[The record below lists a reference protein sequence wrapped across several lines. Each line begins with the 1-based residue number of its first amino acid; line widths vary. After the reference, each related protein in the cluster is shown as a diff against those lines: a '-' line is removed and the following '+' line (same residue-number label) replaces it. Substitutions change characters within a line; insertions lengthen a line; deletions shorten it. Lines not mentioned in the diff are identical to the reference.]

1 MDPAPQGRSRYV
13 IYTHISYDKILNMK
27 LTDISNDINEWF
39 SGSGPLADIVVSSRI
54 RLARNLA
61 DHKFLS
67 HCSTAEKSDILENL
81 KAILMS
87 LDLGD
92 EIFYFSVDKASTLK
106 RNFLVERHLIS
117 RHHASGQGPRGVV
130 IARREF
136 FTAMINEED
145 HLRIQVLKPGCQLSQ
160 CAKQINHIDD
170 MIEQKVDYAFSCR
183 YGYLTACPTNLGTG
197 IRVSVMLH
205 LPALK
210 MTGQIE
216 KFFNAARDM
225 SLAVRGLFGE
235 GTEAASDLYQI
246 SNQVT
251 LGISE
256 SDIVSQFENTI
267 IPEIIEYEKSARN
280 QLLANQ
286 VDTLDDKISRAM
298 ALLQNAHLISSQEA
312 LFLLSHL
319 RLGINMHEHMGA
331 STPAIERLCALS
343 NAETNVDKR
352 RVLSITTINRLFMLT
367 LPAHLQLNHGKPL
380 DSGRRDA
387 LRAKIIRSALGQ
399 DTQQRS

>member
-1 MDPAPQGRSRYV
+1 
-13 IYTHISYDKILNMK
+13 MK

-39 SGSGPLADIVVSSRI
+39 NGSGPLADIVISSRI
-54 RLARNLA
+54 RLARNIA
-61 DHKFLS
+61 GYKFLS
-67 HCSTAEKSDILENL
+67 RCSNAEKSEILKKL
-81 KAILMS
+81 RDVLMS
-87 LDLGD
+87 LKLGD
-92 EIFYFSVDKASTLK
+92 KVFYISVDKAPTLS
-106 RNFLVERHLIS
+106 RHFLVERHLIS
-117 RHHASGQGPRGVV
+117 RHHAFGKGPRGVV
-130 IARREF
+130 IAQREF

-145 HLRIQVLKPGCQLSQ
+145 HLRIQVLKAGCQLSQ

-170 MIEQKVDYAFSCR
+170 MIEQKIDYAFNPR
-183 YGYLTACPTNLGTG
+183 YGYVTACPTNLGTG

-256 SDIVSQFENTI
+256 SDSVSQFENSI
-267 IPEIIEYEKSARN
+267 IPEIVEYENAARS
-280 QLLANQ
+280 QLLSKQ
-286 VDTLDDKISRAM
+286 PDILDDKISRAM

-331 STPAIERLCALS
+331 STPAIEKLRTLCGA
-343 NAETNVDKR
+343 VDADKTHS
-352 RVLSITTINRLFMLT
+352 LSIATINRLFMLT
-367 LPAHLQLNHGKPL
+367 LPAHLQLNYGKPL
-380 DSGRRDA
+380 DPTHRDA
-387 LRAKIIRSALGQ
+387 LRAKIIRSALNQ
-399 DTQQRS
+399 DTPQKS

>member
-1 MDPAPQGRSRYV
+1 ME
-13 IYTHISYDKILNMK
+13 

-39 SGSGPLADIVVSSRI
+39 NGSGPMADIVVSSRI

-61 DHKFLS
+61 GHKFLS
-67 HCSTAEKSDILENL
+67 RCSNQEKTEILEKL
-81 KAILMS
+81 RDVMMS

-92 EIFYFSVDKASTLK
+92 KVFYISVDKEPILNK
-106 RNFLVERHLIS
+106 HFLVERHLIS
-117 RHHASGQGPRGVV
+117 RHLAFGKGPRGVV
-130 IARREF
+130 IAEKEF

-145 HLRIQVLKPGCQLSQ
+145 HLRIQVFKGGCQLTQ
-160 CAKQINHIDD
+160 CAEQINRIDD
-170 MIEQKVDYAFSCR
+170 MIEEKVSFAFNPR

-216 KFFNAARDM
+216 KFFNAAKDM

-235 GTEAASDLYQI
+235 GTEAASDLYQL

-251 LGISE
+251 LGVSE
-256 SDIVSQFENTI
+256 SAIISQFENSI
-267 IPEIIEYEKSARN
+267 IPEILEYEHAARS
-280 QLLANQ
+280 QLLSNQ
-286 VDTLDDKISRAM
+286 VELLDDKISRAV

-319 RLGINMHEHMGA
+319 RLGINMHKYMGA
-331 STPAIERLCALS
+331 STPAIEKLRTLCGAGS
-343 NAETNVDKR
+343 EADQTSR
-352 RVLSITTINRLFMLT
+352 LSIATINRLFMLT
-367 LPAHLQLNHGKPL
+367 LPAHLQLNYGKPL
-380 DSGRRDA
+380 DPTHRDA
-387 LRAKIIRSALGQ
+387 LRAEIIRSALKK
-399 DTQQRS
+399 D

>member
-1 MDPAPQGRSRYV
+1 
-13 IYTHISYDKILNMK
+13 MK

-39 SGSGPLADIVVSSRI
+39 DGSGPLGDIIMSSRI

-61 DHKFLS
+61 GHKFLS
-67 HCSTAEKSDILENL
+67 RCSATEKAEILNRL
-81 KAILMS
+81 KDVIIS

-92 EIFYFSVDKASTLK
+92 KVFYVSVDEAPMLNKH
-106 RNFLVERHLIS
+106 FLVERHLIS
-117 RHHASGQGPRGVV
+117 RHHAFGNGPRGAV
-130 IARREF
+130 IAKREF

-145 HLRIQVLKPGCQLSQ
+145 HLRIQVLKAGCQLSS
-160 CAKQINHIDD
+160 CAEQINRIDD
-170 MIEQKVDYAFSCR
+170 MIEQEVDFAFSPR

-216 KFFNAARDM
+216 KFFNTAKDM

-235 GTEAASDLYQI
+235 GTEAASDLYQL

-251 LGISE
+251 LGVSDSE
-256 SDIVSQFENTI
+256 IVSQFEGTI
-267 IPEIIEYEKSARN
+267 IPEIVEYEKAART
-280 QLLANQ
+280 QLLSKQ
-286 VDTLDDKISRAM
+286 SDVLDDKISRAM

-319 RLGINMHEHMGA
+319 RLGINMHQHMGA
-331 STPAIERLCALS
+331 STPAIEKLRTLCGTGDTGKDPS
-343 NAETNVDKR
+343 P
-352 RVLSITTINRLFMLT
+352 LSIAKINKLFLLT
-367 LPAHLQLNHGKPL
+367 LPAHLQLNYGKSL
-380 DSGRRDA
+380 DPTHRDA
-387 LRAKIIRSALGQ
+387 LRAQIIRSALNQ
-399 DTQQRS
+399 ENPQQG

>member
-1 MDPAPQGRSRYV
+1 
-13 IYTHISYDKILNMK
+13 MK

-39 SGSGPLADIVVSSRI
+39 NGSGPLADIVISSRI
-54 RLARNLA
+54 RLARNIA
-61 DHKFLS
+61 GYKFLS
-67 HCSTAEKSDILENL
+67 RCSNAEKSEILKKL
-81 KAILMS
+81 RDVLMS
-87 LDLGD
+87 LELGD
-92 EIFYFSVDKASTLK
+92 KVSYISVDKAPTLN
-106 RNFLVERHLIS
+106 RHFLVERHLIS
-117 RHHASGQGPRGVV
+117 RHHAFGKGPRGVV
-130 IARREF
+130 IAQREF

-145 HLRIQVLKPGCQLSQ
+145 HLRIQVLKAGCQLSQ

-170 MIEQKVDYAFSCR
+170 MIEQKIDYAFNPR

-256 SDIVSQFENTI
+256 SDSVSQFENSI
-267 IPEIIEYEKSARN
+267 IPEIVEYENAARS
-280 QLLANQ
+280 QLLSKQ
-286 VDTLDDKISRAM
+286 PDILDDKISRAM

-331 STPAIERLCALS
+331 STPAIEKLRTLCDTSGA
-343 NAETNVDKR
+343 DKAHS
-352 RVLSITTINRLFMLT
+352 LSIATINRLFMLT
-367 LPAHLQLNHGKPL
+367 LPAHLQLNYGKAL
-380 DSGRRDA
+380 DPTHRDA
-387 LRAKIIRSALGQ
+387 LRAKIIRSALNQ
-399 DTQQRS
+399 DTPQKS